1 MKNIAYRLNQLQSR
15 LRSLENQ
22 YRRPPGS
29 VNLLAVS
36 KTWPVE
42 SIEQAYQAGQRAFG
56 ENYLQEA
63 ENKISALSSRD
74 IEWHFIGPVQSNKT
88 RAIAGQFHWCHSVDR
103 LKTAR
108 RLSAAADKNHPLNIC
123 VQINISGESSKS
135 GIDEK
140 DAATLCEQIMELP
153 GLKLRGLMT
162 MPAPADKL
170 EEQRQP
176 FRRLRRLLESL
187 NATGLSLDTLSMGT
201 SHDIEAAVAEGAT
214 IIRVGTAIFGP
225 RGG

>member
-1 MKNIAYRLNQLQSR
+1 M
-15 LRSLENQ
+15 
-22 YRRPPGS
+22 
-29 VNLLAVS
+29 
-36 KTWPVE
+36 E

-88 RAIAGQFHWCHSVDR
+88 RAIAGQFRWCHSVDR
-103 LKTAR
+103 IKTAH
-108 RLSAAADKNHPLNIC
+108 RLSAATDKSHPLNIC

-135 GIDEK
+135 GIDEQ
-140 DAATLCEQIMELP
+140 DAVMLCEQVKDLP
-153 GLKLRGLMT
+153 GLKLRGLMA
-162 MPAPADKL
+162 MPAPAETL
-170 EEQRQP
+170 EEQRRP
-176 FRRLRRLLESL
+176 FRRLRQLLESL
-187 NATGLSLDTLSMGT
+187 NQAGLDLDTLSMGT

-214 IIRVGTAIFGP
+214 IIRTGTAIFGP